1 MGEVT
6 GTVHRIVFQD
16 AASDFHIFRLQEDDG
31 EEGELLTVKGR
42 FVRLFP
48 GQRLSISG
56 DLVTNRY
63 GIQLEAREYREL
75 RPLSRRDLVRY
86 LSSGFI
92 KGVGPAYAEKI
103 VTFFGEDTL
112 DILSLNPQRLLEIP
126 GIGKKKLE
134 GIRDSYAEQQELR
147 EVMLFLHGL
156 EISTAYALRIYRR
169 YGKRSREAVEKEPY
183 RLADEVPGIG
193 FHIADRIALRLG
205 YEEDSIERMKAALLF
220 TLKEKSTQGHVYLLE
235 EELLGGAALVVKGEE
250 AAFESAMVKLLKEK
264 RLIAEEG
271 DRYYLP
277 FLYEAEEDAA
287 REIARLMAEPRESAG
302 AHKIITELTQEN
314 ERFYSDE
321 QIQGI
326 ELAIREK
333 FMFLTGGPGTGKT
346 TTVLGI
352 IRALQSKHYS
362 IVLAAPTGRAA
373 KRLGEVAG
381 QEALTIHRLLEYNME
396 SGFQRNRENPLET
409 GVYILDEASMIDILL
424 FSKFLEALPDS
435 ASLIL
440 VGDVDQLPAVG
451 PGNVL
456 KDIIA
461 SGKIP
466 GICLTEIFRQAATSK
481 IIQNAHLINRK
492 ELPEGGNKEG
502 DDFFLIRE
510 GSEEKILKLLEELVL
525 ERLPKKYGL
534 RPQEDIQILVPMKKG
549 LVGTK
554 NINGLMQGLL
564 HPEGGGLAYGDQVY
578 KKRDKVM
585 QVRNNYE
592 KRVFNGDIGEV
603 EEIANGEL
611 LVNFDGNRVPYDQ
624 SELDELQLAYAIT
637 IHKSQGSE
645 YEAVI
650 LPLVSSHFIL
660 LDKNLLYTAVTR
672 AKKLL
677 ILIGEDRVIRMAVK
691 KETARKRNT
700 YLTERIL
707 KTLH

>member
-6 GTVHRIVFQD
+6 GTVHRIVYQD
-16 AASDFHIFRLQEDDG
+16 AASDFHIFRLLEDDG
-31 EEGELLTVKGR
+31 DEDQLLTVKGR

-48 GQRLSISG
+48 GQRLSIEG

-63 GIQLEAREYREL
+63 GIQLEALNYKEL
-75 RPLSRRDLVRY
+75 RPLSRKDLIRY

-92 KGVGPAYAEKI
+92 KGIGPAYAEKI
-103 VTFFGEDTL
+103 VAYFGEDTL
-112 DILSLNPQRLLEIP
+112 DILSLYPQRLLEIP

-134 GIRDSYAEQQELR
+134 AIRASYEEQQELR

-169 YGKRSREAVEKEPY
+169 YGKRSREAVEREPY

-193 FHIADRIALRLG
+193 FHVADRIALRLG
-205 YEEDSIERMKAALLF
+205 YEADSIERMKAALLY

-235 EELLGGAALVVKGEE
+235 EELLTAAATVVKGEE
-250 AAFESAMVKLLKEK
+250 VSFESAMEKLLKEK

-271 DRYYLP
+271 GRYYLP
-277 FLYEAEEDAA
+277 YLYEAEAGSA
-287 REIARLMAEPRESAG
+287 REIARLMAEPRDSSG
-302 AHKIITELTQEN
+302 AMKLITELTQEN
-314 ERFYSDE
+314 QRFYSDE

-326 ELAIREK
+326 ELAVREK

-352 IRALQSKHYS
+352 IRALQAKHFA
-362 IVLAAPTGRAA
+362 IILAAPTGRAA

-396 SGFQRNRENPLET
+396 SGFQRNRDNPLET

-424 FSKFLEALPDS
+424 FCSFLEALPDS

-456 KDIIA
+456 QDIIA
-461 SGKIP
+461 SGRIP
-466 GICLTEIFRQAATSK
+466 GVCLTEIFRQAATSK

-492 ELPEGGNKEG
+492 ELPESGNKEE
-502 DDFFLIRE
+502 DDYFLIRE
-510 GSEEKILKLLEELVL
+510 GNEEKILKLIEELVL
-525 ERLPKKYGL
+525 ERLPRKYGL

-554 NINGLMQGLL
+554 HINGLMQSLL

-578 KKRDKVM
+578 KKKDKVM

-592 KRVFNGDIGEV
+592 KKVFNGDIGEV
-603 EEIANGEL
+603 EEIGNGEL

-645 YEAVI
+645 YEAVV

-677 ILIGEDRVIRMAVK
+677 VLIGEERVLRMAVK
-691 KETARKRNT
+691 RETARKRNT
-700 YLTERIL
+700 YMTKRIQN
-707 KTLH
+707 TLR